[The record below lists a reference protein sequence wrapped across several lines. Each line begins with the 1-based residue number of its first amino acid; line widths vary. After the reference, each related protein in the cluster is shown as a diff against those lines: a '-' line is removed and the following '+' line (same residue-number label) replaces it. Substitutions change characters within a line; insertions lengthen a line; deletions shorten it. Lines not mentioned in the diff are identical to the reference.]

1 MIVVTGGPNDNVYQ
15 GVPEFEAMPLIW
27 PIPTSYCWQL
37 IIYDNN
43 IRTCTQ
49 RHPHTCIWPIAP
61 MPFVLPPWLQVA
73 YSWLH
78 NGNEDELVW
87 PCLQFILIAV
97 VLIYSERNWWKSKVR
112 WRTTAIAASGP
123 STSSIAATSIDVNNF
138 EWVFVVACKSA
149 WEDVLAD
156 KVLSIENSMH
166 GALLLELAASLHAH
180 SDDMRCMPITD
191 CFRSAFVNKLLIT
204 VWEKSTHAPHTWNSD
219 VSSGGISFSAV
230 CWNLSVGSRFGNNGY
245 AAKHLGTEAGCAN
258 GEWTTQIA
266 LSIWID
272 FCLRDPVMMADQNV
286 PYNIT
291 GFTAMKLNLSSQL
304 SSKRAESDSLIKQM
318 TTLEPQQA
326 GHFVDKYDTWICKQS
341 RSGLRYP
348 IPDFYLP
355 VRKLDITCRQVVV
368 SKGLSA
374 FSLNKTIIV
383 KTMLQIL
390 MVQHYWKKIVAARIV
405 A

>member
-1 MIVVTGGPNDNVYQ
+1 MSVADSAITVMLLNIWVQKLVVRMVN
-15 GVPEFEAMPLIW
+15 E
-27 PIPTSYCWQL
+27 
-37 IIYDNN
+37 
-43 IRTCTQ
+43 
-49 RHPHTCIWPIAP
+49 
-61 MPFVLPPWLQVA
+61 
-73 YSWLH
+73 LH
-78 NGNEDELVW
+78 KLRS
-87 PCLQFILIAV
+87 P
-97 VLIYSERNWWKSKVR
+97 SE
-112 WRTTAIAASGP
+112 
-123 STSSIAATSIDVNNF
+123 STSV
-138 EWVFVVACKSA
+138 
-149 WEDVLAD
+149 
-156 KVLSIENSMH
+156 M
-166 GALLLELAASLHAH
+166 
-180 SDDMRCMPITD
+180 
-191 CFRSAFVNKLLIT
+191 
-204 VWEKSTHAPHTWNSD
+204 
-219 VSSGGISFSAV
+219 
-230 CWNLSVGSRFGNNGY
+230 
-245 AAKHLGTEAGCAN
+245 
-258 GEWTTQIA
+258 
-266 LSIWID
+266 
-272 FCLRDPVMMADQNV
+272 RDPVMMADQNV

-304 SSKRAESDSLIKQM
+304 SSKRAESDSLIKQI